1 MNDTAIQLL
10 LFLAVALIF
19 PLIPLGLAWCWQ
31 RLFHRG
37 TPGPKKLATY
47 ECGVDPQ
54 GSVHIRFQS
63 HYYLYAL
70 VFLIF
75 DVEAIFLIP
84 IAAAFTQL
92 PVSTLLAGLIFLLLL
107 VESLLWAWAKGI
119 LAWK

>member
-1 MNDTAIQLL
+1 MNATALQLV

-19 PLIPLGLAWCWQ
+19 PLLPLGLAWCWQ

-47 ECGVDPQ
+47 ECGVDPE
-54 GSVHIRFQS
+54 GSVRIRFQS

-75 DVEAIFLIP
+75 DVEALFLIP
-84 IAAAFTQL
+84 VAVAFTQL
-92 PVSTLLAGLIFLLLL
+92 PALALFGVVAFVLLL
-107 VESLLWAWAKGI
+107 VETLVWAWAKGI